1 MAPKVVLKEVSY
13 ANVLTNIVI
22 IKKLLLSD
30 GVNSLP
36 GEESCQMGHLAGSE
50 ILPARRRAGRHYFL
64 HKSNLNL
71 NLLNP

>member
-1 MAPKVVLKEVSY
+1 MFSLI
-13 ANVLTNIVI
+13 LLLL
-22 IKKLLLSD
+22 KKLLLSD